1 MDKRP
6 IGIFDSGIGG
16 ITVLAKAMEI
26 LPGERFIYFGD
37 SGNAPYGIKETKEVL
52 ELTKD
57 AANFFLKK
65 GVKALVIACNTA
77 TSAAIQYL
85 RNNLDIPV
93 IGMEPALKPAVET
106 GKGGA
111 IGVMATPL
119 TLKEKKFNM
128 LMKNYLSKANI
139 LALPCPGLVEL
150 IESGVWEGAEIQ
162 NYLSKRFSDLDIN
175 DITDIVLGC
184 THYIF
189 IKDEANKFFNNRVRI
204 IDGNEGTARQVRR
217 VLTARGL
224 YKQDLQAPEFNE
236 DLLEFYFSST
246 KDKVLELCKN
256 WVKVQIKN
264 IKR

>member
-16 ITVLAKAMEI
+16 ITVLAKAIEN
-26 LPGERFIYFGD
+26 LPGERFLYFGD
-37 SGNAPYGIKETKEVL
+37 SGNAPYGIKDKEEVL
-52 ELTKD
+52 DLTME

-65 GVKALVIACNTA
+65 GVKALLIACNTA

-85 RNNLDIPV
+85 RNNLEIPV

-106 GKGGA
+106 RRGGA

-119 TLKEKKFNM
+119 TLKEKKFSM
-128 LMKNYLSKANI
+128 LMEDYLSIAHI

-150 IESGVWEGAEIQ
+150 IESGIWEGPQIQ
-162 NYLSKRFSDLDIN
+162 NYLSKRFSDLNIN

-189 IKDEANKFFNNRVRI
+189 IKDEVNTFFNNRVRI
-204 IDGNEGTARQVRR
+204 IDGNEGTVRQVRR
-217 VLTARGL
+217 VLTAKGL
-224 YKQDLQAPEFNE
+224 YKQDLQVIEFNE
-236 DLLEFYFSST
+236 DLLEFYFSSS

-256 WVKVQIKN
+256 WVKVQINN